1 MISIRPRR
9 TGRSIRFF
17 LVGGLFLL
25 IDVYVVMT
33 QSMRQPHEV
42 VVGGGA
48 ITVAG
53 VLGGVII
60 MLGFA
65 FYLFGMIEA
74 RLIDIELAIKASRET
89 TLPASQPAAAPLP
102 TPPPSTTA

>member
-1 MISIRPRR
+1 VSV
-9 TGRSIRFF
+9 FF
-17 LVGGLFLL
+17 LIGGLFLL

-33 QSMRQPHEV
+33 QATRQPDAV
-42 VVGGGA
+42 VVGGGT

-60 MLGFA
+60 LLGFA

-74 RLIDIELAIKASRET
+74 RLIDIELAIKTMRET
-89 TLPASQPAAAPLP
+89 TPPPSQPSAAPSP
-102 TPPPSTTA
+102 TPPPSTAA

>member
-1 MISIRPRR
+1 M
-9 TGRSIRFF
+9 
-17 LVGGLFLL
+17 FLL

-33 QSMRQPHEV
+33 QATRQPGEV

-60 MLGFA
+60 LLGFA

-74 RLIDIELAIKASRET
+74 RLIDIELAIKTLRET
-89 TLPASQPAAAPLP
+89 TPPPSQPIAAPSP
-102 TPPPSTTA
+102 TPPPSTAA